1 MKLSVKINLLFT
13 IMVTSILLVM
23 AGIIYNVTRQG
34 IKHDFRLRLKTRAT
48 RTAYLFNTVSADSTN
63 LLKSLDST
71 TTGALLNKNVNVYDE
86 QHHLLYEYHD
96 ATSKRLDPPPERFA
110 ALAKDSVTFFRIER
124 KEVGLFRYKGS
135 RGRFVVMVAAENIN
149 GEEYLSN
156 VKRLFLIYLPLA
168 LIFTIIAGYLF
179 SRSLLRPVKNTID
192 DVRLITSQ
200 NLSHRLFVGQSK
212 DELSM
217 LNATFNDLLNR
228 LEESFSM
235 QRRFISN
242 ASHELSTPLTS
253 LSSQL
258 EVALLQDR
266 SGDEYRKIIVSALED
281 VREMQQLTKTLLE
294 IARAGTHGTIS
305 LESVRIDEVVLKAHS
320 DTIRQNPGFIVEL
333 EFEDF
338 PEDENECMVFGNS
351 ILLQSAFRNIMENGC
366 KYSPDHTVDVRLH
379 FAGSQALLTF
389 TNRGDS
395 IEGDEIS
402 RLFEPFYRSA
412 NAEGKPGVGLGLT
425 LTRRI
430 ISLHKGELTAVSD
443 AGTGT
448 IFTITLPT
456 MKA

>member
-13 IMVTSILLVM
+13 IIVTSILLVM

-34 IKHDFRLRLKTRAT
+34 IKHDYRQRLKTRAT
-48 RTAYLFNTVSADSTN
+48 RTAYLYNTISPDSTN

-71 TTGALLNKNVNVYDE
+71 TTGALLNKNVNIYNEAHQLV
-86 QHHLLYEYHD
+86 YEYHD
-96 ATSKRLDPPPERFA
+96 AATTSMPAPA
-110 ALAKDSVTFFRIER
+110 AKFGLLAKDSITYFRINR
-124 KEVGLFRYKGS
+124 KEVGLFRFSGS
-135 RGRFVVMVAAENIN
+135 RGRFIVMVAAENVN
-149 GEEYLSN
+149 GEEYMSN
-156 VKRLFLIYLPLA
+156 FKRLFLIYLPLA

-212 DELSM
+212 NELSM

-253 LSSQL
+253 VSSQL
-258 EVALLQDR
+258 EVALLQER
-266 SGDEYRKIIVSALED
+266 SADEYRKIIGSALED

-305 LESVRIDEVVLKAHS
+305 LESVRIDEVLLKAHS
-320 DTIRQNPGFIVEL
+320 DTLHQNPGFNVGL
-333 EFEDF
+333 EFEDL
-338 PEDENECMVFGNS
+338 PEDEHECMVFGNA

-366 KYSPDHTVDVRLH
+366 KYSPDNAVEVHLSFTGKDI
-379 FAGSQALLTF
+379 LLSF
-389 TNRGDS
+389 TNSGDS

-430 ISLHKGELTAVSD
+430 INLHKGELSAISD
-443 AGTGT
+443 SSSGT
-448 IFTITLPT
+448 IFTIKLPT